1 MNPENYRPIALVNTV
16 TKLFTQILYDRL
28 FNWNKVFKVI
38 PEFQSGF
45 RAGRGCADNIF
56 VLNSMIQYQLQKT
69 RGKIFTLF
77 VDFRKAFPSVNHNI
91 LWKKL
96 LNKGLSPKFVKI
108 FISLYSKAQMNVKLG
123 EEISPPVEVTEG
135 VLQGEVLSP
144 FLFALFLSD
153 LLEFLESRGIRGV
166 SVDSKE
172 EITLLAYADDLIYF
186 SNTAPGMQ
194 RILNALLEYCS
205 INCLTLNPTKSKIV
219 IFKKG
224 GAVNAKMKFKYGT
237 ENIEVVNE
245 YIYLGTIFSIRGLF
259 EKAAKSFSAK
269 ATLASISTISLIKTI
284 KYNMQWNK
292 INLLFDSLISSVI
305 MHSSAIW
312 GPKHLDSIE
321 KIQCQFFKKLLCLL
335 FYLNVPQTMLSE

>member
-153 LLEFLESRGIRGV
+153 LLEFLESSDIRGV

-172 EITLLAYADDLIYF
+172 EITLLY
-186 SNTAPGMQ
+186 
-194 RILNALLEYCS
+194 
-205 INCLTLNPTKSKIV
+205 
-219 IFKKG
+219 
-224 GAVNAKMKFKYGT
+224 
-237 ENIEVVNE
+237 
-245 YIYLGTIFSIRGLF
+245 
-259 EKAAKSFSAK
+259 
-269 ATLASISTISLIKTI
+269 
-284 KYNMQWNK
+284 
-292 INLLFDSLISSVI
+292 
-305 MHSSAIW
+305 H
-312 GPKHLDSIE
+312 
-321 KIQCQFFKKLLCLL
+321 
-335 FYLNVPQTMLSE
+335 